1 MAIINRYEERD
12 DVYVVPEYIV
22 FLRLRL
28 TNLSHQSVY
37 ITEFRINGRKIYE
50 ELYTSQK
57 YDNVRAYT
65 VFDPNKP
72 ETIKKLYSEEYVVNS
87 STENLNINE
96 DQLLKPIIKLEA
108 KEVKEGTLSFILH
121 SEQNYELIEDGW
133 NELTIKTTDKEYN
146 VLVEIQKTLS
156 KSKLNEFNKNK

>member
-1 MAIINRYEERD
+1 MAIINRYEEKD

-37 ITEFRINGRKIYE
+37 ITEFRINGIKIYE

-65 VFDPNKP
+65 FFDLNKP
-72 ETIKKLYSEEYVVNS
+72 ETIKKLYSGENVVNS
-87 STENLNINE
+87 SSENLNINE

-108 KEVKEGTLSFILH
+108 KEVREGILSFILH
-121 SEQNYELIEDGW
+121 SEKNYELIEDGW

-146 VLVEIQKTLS
+146 VLVEIRKTLS
-156 KSKLNEFNKNK
+156 KSELNEFNKNK

>member
-1 MAIINRYEERD
+1 MIRINRNY
-12 DVYVVPEYIV
+12 
-22 FLRLRL
+22 
-28 TNLSHQSVY
+28 
-37 ITEFRINGRKIYE
+37 
-50 ELYTSQK
+50 
-57 YDNVRAYT
+57 
-65 VFDPNKP
+65 
-72 ETIKKLYSEEYVVNS
+72 KKLYSEEYVVNS

>member
-1 MAIINRYEERD
+1 MAIINRYEEKD

-37 ITEFRINGRKIYE
+37 ITEFRINGIKIYE

-72 ETIKKLYSEEYVVNS
+72 ETIKKLYSGKNVVNS
-87 STENLNINE
+87 SSENLNINE

-108 KEVKEGTLSFILH
+108 KEVREGILSFILH
-121 SEQNYELIEDGW
+121 SEKNYELIEDGW

-146 VLVEIQKTLS
+146 VLVEIRKTLS

>member
-1 MAIINRYEERD
+1 MAIINRYEEKD

-37 ITEFRINGRKIYE
+37 ITEFRINGIKIYE

-65 VFDPNKP
+65 VFDLNKP
-72 ETIKKLYSEEYVVNS
+72 ETIKKLYSGENVVNS
-87 STENLNINE
+87 SSENLNINE

-108 KEVKEGTLSFILH
+108 KEVREGILSFILH
-121 SEQNYELIEDGW
+121 SEKNYELIEDGW

-146 VLVEIQKTLS
+146 VLVEIRKTLS
-156 KSKLNEFNKNK
+156 KSELNEFNKNK

>member
-1 MAIINRYEERD
+1 MAIINRYEEKD

-37 ITEFRINGRKIYE
+37 ITEFRINGIKIYE

-65 VFDPNKP
+65 VFDLNKP
-72 ETIKKLYSEEYVVNS
+72 ETIKKLYSGENVVNS
-87 STENLNINE
+87 LSENLNINE

-108 KEVKEGTLSFILH
+108 KEVREGILSFILH
-121 SEQNYELIEDGW
+121 SEKNYELIEDGW

-146 VLVEIQKTLS
+146 VLVEIRKTLS
-156 KSKLNEFNKNK
+156 KSELNEFNKNK

>member
-1 MAIINRYEERD
+1 MAIINRYEEKD

-37 ITEFRINGRKIYE
+37 ITEFRINGIKIYE

-72 ETIKKLYSEEYVVNS
+72 ETIKKLYSGENVVNS
-87 STENLNINE
+87 SSENLNINE

-108 KEVKEGTLSFILH
+108 KEVREGILSFILH
-121 SEQNYELIEDGW
+121 SEKNYELIEDGW

-146 VLVEIQKTLS
+146 VLVEIRKTLS